1 MWSKLKSEVLFFLFV
16 GFILCGE
23 SGFSRFAFAGDVEN
37 LYSAN
42 VPVSDRSEKEL
53 ERAVGLALKAVLV
66 KITGDAAGAG
76 NAATVLVDGAM
87 SFLEQ
92 YSYLESTEQN
102 ALHLS
107 AKFDQSILNAELTT
121 LEIPIWG
128 KERPDTFL
136 GLLLDDVGLRWFSME
151 DGVIEIQD
159 LFSKKAGERG
169 LPLIFPEP
177 EESTT
182 LPLAL
187 LSDGQLGFTDALIYQ
202 ELAEQYATPSVVLV
216 SLKRV
221 GTEIWES
228 SWSLHLGS
236 EKYSWK
242 SEGDLIDLLI
252 SEVVDSVSD
261 KISSTL
267 LDPSVVQEPQEIDI
281 EVVGL
286 NRSTDFLKVL
296 NYLAGL
302 DSVNAVSVTSLR
314 QQKVML
320 TVSTL
325 RTRREL
331 LQSIAFGNFLN
342 LVSDNPITYDL
353 NVMN

>member
-1 MWSKLKSEVLFFLFV
+1 M
-16 GFILCGE
+16 
-23 SGFSRFAFAGDVEN
+23 RFAFAGDVEN

-42 VPVSDRSEKEL
+42 IAVSDRSEKEL

-76 NAATVLVDGAM
+76 QAAVVLVDGAM

-92 YSYLESTEQN
+92 YSYLESTEQK

-128 KERPDTFL
+128 KERPDTFF
-136 GLLLDDVGLRWFSME
+136 GLLFDDVVGLRWFSVE
-151 DGVIEIQD
+151 DGVREIQG
-159 LFSKKAGERG
+159 LFSKKADERG
-169 LPLIFPEP
+169 LPLIFPDP
-177 EESTT
+177 EKLTI
-182 LPLAL
+182 LPLVS
-187 LSDGQLGFTDALIYQ
+187 LSNGQLGLSEDLLYQ
-202 ELAEQYATPSVVLV
+202 EMVEQYAAPSVVLV
-216 SLKRV
+216 SFRRV

-228 SWSLHLGS
+228 SWSLRIGND
-236 EKYSWK
+236 KYSWN
-242 SEGDLIDLLI
+242 SEGDLIDLVI
-252 SEVVDSVSD
+252 SEVVDSISD

-267 LDPSVVQEPQEIDI
+267 LDPSVVLEPQEIDI
-281 EVVGL
+281 EVIGL

-296 NYLAGL
+296 SYLSGL

-314 QQKVML
+314 MQKVML

-325 RTRREL
+325 RSRREL
-331 LQSIAFGNFLN
+331 LQSIAFGKFLN

>member
-1 MWSKLKSEVLFFLFV
+1 MWSKLKPEVLFLLFV
-16 GFILCGE
+16 GFILCAG
-23 SGFSRFAFAGDVEN
+23 SDFVRFASAGDVEN

-42 VPVSDRSEKEL
+42 VPVPDRSDEEL

-66 KITGDAAGAG
+66 KISGNAAGAG
-76 NAATVLVDGAM
+76 HAATVLVDGAM

-92 YSYLESTEQN
+92 YSYLDSTEKDT
-102 ALHLS
+102 LHLS

-128 KERPDTFL
+128 KERPDTFV
-136 GLLLDDVGLRWFSME
+136 GLLLDDGGLRWFSQE
-151 DGVIEIQD
+151 DGLSEIQD
-159 LFSKKAGERG
+159 LFSKKASERG
-169 LPLIFPEP
+169 LPLIFPVSEKAAA
-177 EESTT
+177 
-182 LPLAL
+182 LPLVL
-187 LSDGQLGFTDALIYQ
+187 LANGESDLNDELIYREML
-202 ELAEQYATPSVVLV
+202 ELYSTPSVVLV

-228 SWSLHLGS
+228 TWSLQMGND
-236 EKYSWK
+236 KYSWH
-242 SEGDLIDLLI
+242 SEGDLIDLVI

-261 KISSTL
+261 AISNTL
-267 LDPSVVQEPQEIDI
+267 LEPSVVQELKSIDI
-281 EVVGL
+281 EIIGL

-296 NYLAGL
+296 DYLSSL
-302 DSVNAVSVTSLR
+302 DSVKTVSVTALR
-314 QQKVML
+314 MQKVML

-325 RTRREL
+325 RSRREL

-353 NVMN
+353 NMMN